1 MVGKDEVEALD
12 ESMIEDMGKGY
23 RFRPF
28 MQAVLIAIV
37 IFVTAFTLY
46 LLQIFDFSVPGNL
59 AITTLTFTWILAFLF
74 PLVVKT
80 KSHRVHQISMGIYWA
95 AILSLIGVILLLI
108 IDQAGLGVTVENHSI
123 ALLIAF
129 LSYIEPKDSAI
140 IADIPSVLKQSTA
153 CCLELPAP
161 KFLPTTTISPGFAF
175 FEKFSYPSKLSKA
188 YWPISL
194 ISVIDRYRL

>member
-46 LLQIFDFSVPGNL
+46 LLKIFDFSVPGNL

-129 LSYIEPKDSAI
+129 LVGIGSQLFQHLNPEMVKRNALTYLSVFACSVVFFICVWLYMEFLLTGWGIWLAI
-140 IADIPSVLKQSTA
+140 VFTA
-153 CCLELPAP
+153 MFAYALLP
-161 KFLPTTTISPGFAF
+161 
-175 FEKFSYPSKLSKA
+175 EKPA
-188 YWPISL
+188 
-194 ISVIDRYRL
+194 